1 MSIWESVGSPS
12 FDVEIKNYFNYKN
25 PKRIVCIFVLKYKT
39 RIKKMEKKYYL
50 RNAIYGGILILL
62 MFLVYKLRDTENT
75 NDHQTYQ
82 VYGKTQG
89 TTYTV
94 KYLAEKGNN
103 YQMAID
109 SVLVAFSQSLSTY
122 IPDAEISIFNQMEN
136 TDSAIV
142 FQNELFYPV
151 LQTSKEIFELSQGA
165 FDPTLAPVIRV
176 WGFGEMEEPEKIPS
190 DKIDSLLEFVGF
202 DKYIVFDKTSLKKTK
217 KYIQLN
223 FNAIAQGYAVDVV
236 ALFLEAKNIKN
247 YMVEIGG
254 EVRANGK
261 GTDGTG
267 WKIGIDKPIEEQK
280 DNQNTQRQLQA
291 IVTLNN
297 KSLVTS
303 GNYRKFYI
311 REGKKY
317 PHTINPK
324 TGYPVTHTLLSATIL
339 ANDAI
344 TADALGTACMVLG
357 KDKAL
362 EMIEKLENTEVFL
375 IYDENGI
382 TKTTMTKG
390 FEEFIQKIE

>member
-1 MSIWESVGSPS
+1 
-12 FDVEIKNYFNYKN
+12 
-25 PKRIVCIFVLKYKT
+25 
-39 RIKKMEKKYYL
+39 MERKYYY
-50 RNAIYGGILILL
+50 RNAIYGGVLILL
-62 MFLVYKLRDTENT
+62 MFLVYKFRDAESTS
-75 NDHQTYQ
+75 DQQTYQ
-82 VYGKTQG
+82 VYGETQG

-94 KYLAEKGNN
+94 KYLTEKGNN
-103 YQMAID
+103 YQIAID

-122 IPDAEISIFNQMEN
+122 IPDSEISIFNKMEN
-136 TDSAIV
+136 TDSATV
-142 FQNELFYPV
+142 FQNEFFYPV
-151 LQTSKEIFELSQGA
+151 LKSSKEVFEISEGA

-176 WGFGEMEEPEKIPS
+176 WGFGEIEEPEKIPS

-217 KYIQLN
+217 KHIQLN

-236 ALFLEAKNIKN
+236 ALFLEKKNIKN

-261 GTDGTG
+261 GTDGAG
-267 WKIGIDKPIEEQK
+267 WKIGIDKPIEEGEK
-280 DNQNTQRQLQA
+280 NQNPQRQLQA

-311 REGKKY
+311 RDGKKY

-344 TADALGTACMVLG
+344 TADGLGTACMVLG

-375 IYDENGI
+375 IYDENG
-382 TKTTMTKG
+382 TVKTVMSKG
-390 FEEFIQKIE
+390 FEDSIEEVK

>member
-1 MSIWESVGSPS
+1 MKTEK
-12 FDVEIKNYFNYKN
+12 KNYYK
-25 PKRIVCIFVLKYKT
+25 
-39 RIKKMEKKYYL
+39 
-50 RNAIYGGILILL
+50 NAIYGGVLILL
-62 MFLVYKLRDTENT
+62 MFLVYKFRNTETT
-75 NDHQTYQ
+75 NQEQTYQ
-82 VYGKTQG
+82 VYGETQG

-94 KYLAEKGNN
+94 KYLSQKGNN
-103 YQMAID
+103 YQIAID

-122 IPDAEISIFNQMEN
+122 IPNSEISVFNKMEN

-142 FQNELFYPV
+142 FQNEFFYPV
-151 LQTSKEIFELSQGA
+151 LKSSKEIFDLSQGA
-165 FDPTLAPVIRV
+165 FDPTLAPIIRV
-176 WGFGEMEEPEKIPS
+176 WGFGEIEEPEKIPS
-190 DKIDSLLEFVGF
+190 DKIDSLLEFVGY

-217 KYIQLN
+217 KKVQLN

-236 ALFLEAKNIKN
+236 ALFLEKKNIKN

-254 EVRANGK
+254 EVRANGI
-261 GTDGTG
+261 GTDGKG
-267 WKIGIDKPIEEQK
+267 WKIGVDKPIEEGK
-280 DNQNTQRQLQA
+280 SENENENTQRQLQA

-324 TGYPVTHTLLSATIL
+324 TGYPVSHNLLSATIL

-344 TADALGTACMVLG
+344 TADGLGTACMVLG

-362 EMIEKLENTEVFL
+362 AMIEKLENTEVFL
-375 IYDENGI
+375 IYDENGTI
-382 TKTTMTKG
+382 KTVMSKG
-390 FEEFIQKIE
+390 FENFIEEVK

>member
-1 MSIWESVGSPS
+1 
-12 FDVEIKNYFNYKN
+12 
-25 PKRIVCIFVLKYKT
+25 
-39 RIKKMEKKYYL
+39 MEKKYYY
-50 RNAIYGGILILL
+50 RNAIYGGVLILL
-62 MFLVYKLRDTENT
+62 MFLVYKCRSTANVGNILQTENE
-75 NDHQTYQ
+75 QSYQ
-82 VYGKTQG
+82 VYGETQG

-94 KYLAEKGNN
+94 KYLAQKGNN
-103 YQMAID
+103 YQLAID

-122 IPDAEISIFNQMEN
+122 IPDSEISIFNRMEN
-136 TDSAIV
+136 VDSSIV
-142 FQNELFYPV
+142 FQNEFFYPV
-151 LQTSKEIFELSQGA
+151 LKSSKEIFEISGGA
-165 FDPTLAPVIRV
+165 FDPTLSPIIRV
-176 WGFGEMEEPEKIPS
+176 WGFGEMAEPEKIPS
-190 DKIDSLLEFVGF
+190 DKIDSLLDFVGF

-217 KYIQLN
+217 KHIQLN

-236 ALFLEAKNIKN
+236 ALFLEKKNIKN

-261 GTDGTG
+261 NASGEY
-267 WKIGIDKPIEEQK
+267 WKIGIDKPIEEGK
-280 DNQNTQRQLQA
+280 DSVGNIQNTERQLQA

-339 ANDAI
+339 ADDAM
-344 TADALGTACMVLG
+344 TADGLGTACMVLG

-362 EMIEKLENTEVFL
+362 AMIEKLENTEVFL
-375 IYDENGI
+375 IYDENGTI
-382 TKTTMTKG
+382 KTAMSKG
-390 FEEFIQKIE
+390 FKNFIEEIK

>member
-1 MSIWESVGSPS
+1 MQTEK
-12 FDVEIKNYFNYKN
+12 KNYYK
-25 PKRIVCIFVLKYKT
+25 
-39 RIKKMEKKYYL
+39 
-50 RNAIYGGILILL
+50 NAIYGGVLILL
-62 MFLVYKLRDTENT
+62 MFLVYKFRNTENP
-75 NDHQTYQ
+75 NEQQTYQ
-82 VYGKTQG
+82 VYGETQG

-94 KYLAEKGNN
+94 KYLTQKGNN
-103 YQMAID
+103 YQIAID

-122 IPDAEISIFNQMEN
+122 IPDSEISIFNKLSAS
-136 TDSAIV
+136 DSSIV
-142 FQNELFYPV
+142 FQNDFFYPV
-151 LQTSKEIFELSQGA
+151 LKSSKEIFEISEGA

-176 WGFGEMEEPEKIPS
+176 WGFGEMAEPEKIPS

-217 KYIQLN
+217 KDIQLN

-236 ALFLEAKNIKN
+236 ALFLETKNIKN

-254 EVRANGK
+254 EVRASGI
-261 GTDGTG
+261 GTDEAG
-267 WKIGIDKPIEEQK
+267 WKIGIDKPIEEGK
-280 DNQNTQRQLQA
+280 NNPNPQRQLQA

-311 REGKKY
+311 RDGKKY

-324 TGYPVTHTLLSATIL
+324 TGYPVTHTLLSATVL
-339 ANDAI
+339 ANDAM
-344 TADALGTACMVLG
+344 TADGLGTSCMVLG

-362 EMIEKLENTEVFL
+362 TMIEKLENTEVFL

-382 TKTTMTKG
+382 IKTAMSNG
-390 FEEFIQKIE
+390 FKDFIEEVK

>member
-1 MSIWESVGSPS
+1 
-12 FDVEIKNYFNYKN
+12 
-25 PKRIVCIFVLKYKT
+25 
-39 RIKKMEKKYYL
+39 MEKKYYY
-50 RNAIYGGILILL
+50 RNAIYGGILILM
-62 MFLVYKLRDTENT
+62 MFLVYKFRNTENI
-75 NDHQTYQ
+75 NNQQIYQ
-82 VYGKTQG
+82 VYGETQG
-89 TTYTV
+89 TTYTI

-103 YQMAID
+103 YQLAID

-122 IPDAEISIFNQMEN
+122 IPDSEISIFNN
-136 TDSAIV
+136 LSTIDSVVV

-151 LQTSKEIFELSQGA
+151 LKTSKEIFELSEGA

-176 WGFGEMEEPEKIPS
+176 WGFGEIEEPEKIPS

-202 DKYIVFDKTSLKKTK
+202 DKYIVFDKKSLKKTK
-217 KYIQLN
+217 KHIQLN

-236 ALFLEAKNIKN
+236 ALFLEQKNIKN

-254 EVRANGK
+254 ELRANGK
-261 GTDGTG
+261 GTDNTG
-267 WKIGIDKPIEEQK
+267 WKIGIDKPIEEEK
-280 DNQNTQRQLQA
+280 DSQNTERELQA

-303 GNYRKFYI
+303 GNYRKFYV

-324 TGYPVTHTLLSATIL
+324 TGYPVSHNLLSATIL
-339 ANDAI
+339 ANDAM

-375 IYDENGI
+375 IYDENGT
-382 TKTTMTKG
+382 TKTAMSNG
-390 FEEFIQKIE
+390 FKNHIEELK

>member
-1 MSIWESVGSPS
+1 
-12 FDVEIKNYFNYKN
+12 
-25 PKRIVCIFVLKYKT
+25 
-39 RIKKMEKKYYL
+39 MEKKYYY
-50 RNAIYGGILILL
+50 RNAIYGGILILM
-62 MFLVYKLRDTENT
+62 MFLVYKFRNTENI
-75 NDHQTYQ
+75 NNQQIYQ
-82 VYGKTQG
+82 VYGETQG
-89 TTYTV
+89 TTYTI

-103 YQMAID
+103 YQLAID

-122 IPDAEISIFNQMEN
+122 IPNSEISIFNN
-136 TDSAIV
+136 LSTIDSVIV

-151 LQTSKEIFELSQGA
+151 LKTSKEIFELSEGA

-176 WGFGEMEEPEKIPS
+176 WGFGEIEEPEKIPS

-202 DKYIVFDKTSLKKTK
+202 DKYIVFDKKSLKKTK

-236 ALFLEAKNIKN
+236 ALFLEQKNIKN

-254 EVRANGK
+254 ELRANGK
-261 GTDGTG
+261 GTDNTG
-267 WKIGIDKPIEEQK
+267 WKIGIDKPIEEGK
-280 DNQNTQRQLQA
+280 ESQNTERELQA

-324 TGYPVTHTLLSATIL
+324 TGYPVSHNLLSATIL
-339 ANDAI
+339 ADDAM

-375 IYDENGI
+375 IYDENGV
-382 TKTTMTKG
+382 TKTAMSNG
-390 FEEFIQKIE
+390 FKNHIEELK